1 VVHLL
6 GILAVAKNQFP
17 IKVNY
22 MGKVFMLK
30 HEAKQN
36 KISLIDTPKKRG
48 VLPSCNLSTHFTITA

>member
-1 VVHLL
+1 VVRLL
-6 GILAVAKNQFP
+6 AILAVAKNQFP

-36 KISLIDTPKKRG
+36 KISLIDTPKKKRRFS
-48 VLPSCNLSTHFTITA
+48 LL